1 MIYILIGVLFQIIT
15 TAIVITVIYL
25 YATTT
30 EDKIYTLLREKTS
43 QIQKNIESQSQEKN
57 KEFESKLRAN
67 IDTQTKQLITQETNK
82 YNTIKSNL
90 ENKYKSIAQ
99 SSTIEI
105 TEFVKDIS
113 QKRQDE
119 INKFVEEKSSPEF
132 KQQIIDQLRPIIM
145 NKVAL
150 KVISEFKAAEFLLKA
165 LKVIK

>member
-25 YATTT
+25 YVTTT

-43 QIQKNIESQSQEKN
+43 EIQKNIETQSQEKN

-99 SSTIEI
+99 SSTNELTQYSI
-105 TEFVKDIS
+105 TQSKAA
-113 QKRQDE
+113 QDE
-119 INKFVEEKSSPEF
+119 INSYVANYTSSEY
-132 KQQIIDQLRPIIM
+132 KTQTIDELRPIIM
-145 NKVAL
+145 QRVKETVASQ
-150 KVISEFKAAEFLLKA
+150 IGAAGFILKA
-165 LKVIK
+165 LKVL